1 MPEHRGPALV
11 DLQVNGFAGVDYNA
25 AGVDPEQI
33 LASFAAME
41 RTGVGLCLPTIIT
54 SSFEHF
60 RDCARRLLATR
71 HPIVAGLHME
81 GPYISP
87 QDGFRGAHPLSC
99 VVDASV
105 DDLRRRQDAADG
117 RIRLLTIAP
126 EVPGA
131 LPVIETAVAMGIRVA
146 IGHTNAST
154 LQIEDA
160 VRAGATLSTHLG
172 NGCPATLPRHPNVI
186 WDQLATD
193 ALHASLIVDGH
204 HLPPSTVRA
213 MVRAKGPDRCLLVT
227 DAMMAAA
234 AAPGTYRL
242 GDLEVVA
249 DPSGR
254 VAVPGS
260 LTLAGSSLTMPA
272 AVGHICRWASLDVGV
287 AWAMGSTQPAHYL
300 GLSPRGE
307 ARITWSEGF
316 ERVDDVR
323 FTAEFLA

>member
-25 AGVDPEQI
+25 EASTERL

-54 SSFEHF
+54 STFEHF
-60 RDCARRLLATR
+60 AACARRLLAAP

-87 QDGFRGAHPLSC
+87 EDGFRGAHPKAC
-99 VVDASV
+99 VVGASM

-117 RIRLLTIAP
+117 RIRLLTLAP

-131 LPVIETAVAMGIRVA
+131 LEVIEGAVAMGIRVA
-146 IGHTNAST
+146 IGHTKASRA
-154 LQIEDA
+154 QIADA
-160 VRAGATLSTHLG
+160 VRAGATMSTHLG
-172 NGCPATLPRHPNVI
+172 NGCPAVLPRHPNPI
-186 WDQLATD
+186 WDQLAID
-193 ALHASLIVDGH
+193 QLDASLIVDGH
-204 HLPPSTVRA
+204 HQPPSAVKV
-213 MVRAKGPDRCLLVT
+213 MIRAKDPSRCLLVT

-234 AAPGTYRL
+234 AGPGTYTI
-242 GDLEVVA
+242 GDLSVVA

-260 LTLAGSSLTMPA
+260 ATLAGSSLTMSA
-272 AVGHICRWASLDVGV
+272 AVGLTCRWAGLDVGV
-287 AWAMGSTQPAHYL
+287 AWAMASTKPARYL

-307 ARITWSEGF
+307 ASITWSEDF
-316 ERVDDVR
+316 SEVRAVR
-323 FTAEFLA
+323 FIPDALH